1 MQSPSSRTAAC
12 SAIVVMGVSG
22 SGKTTLANS
31 LASALQ
37 YDVIDGD
44 DWHLPESVEKMKNGV
59 ALEDTDR
66 WPWLDRIGGYLA
78 GAEQAGRGRIVAC
91 SALKVA
97 YRDRLRSFHPDIKFI
112 FLHGEQALIK
122 LRLEARLGHYMPPL
136 LLTSQ
141 LNALEMPLQRETDV
155 LRIDIQ
161 KPSEQVTLFLVEK
174 LKLCPSAVGSL
185 SSLTSLTSV

>member
-1 MQSPSSRTAAC
+1 MQSPFSTPTLFP
-12 SAIVVMGVSG
+12 AIVVMGVCG

-44 DWHLPESVEKMKNGV
+44 DWHLPESVEKMKSGI
-59 ALEDTDR
+59 ALQDTDR
-66 WPWLDRIGGYLA
+66 WPWLDKIGDYLA
-78 GAEQAGRGRIVAC
+78 GAERARCGRIVAC

-97 YRDRLRSFHPDIKFI
+97 YRDRLRSFNPDIKFI

-141 LNALEMPLQRETDV
+141 LNALEMPLLREADI
-155 LRIDIQ
+155 LPIDIQ
-161 KPSEQVTLFLVEK
+161 KTTEEMTQFAAEK
-174 LKLCPSAVGSL
+174 FKLRPAAEGSL
-185 SSLTSLTSV
+185 SLA

>member
-1 MQSPSSRTAAC
+1 MPSSPNLPTLYP
-12 SAIVVMGVSG
+12 AIVVMGVSG

-31 LASALQ
+31 LARELQ

-44 DWHLPESVEKMKNGV
+44 DWHLPESVEKMKSGV

-66 WPWLDRIGGYLA
+66 WSWLDKIGDYLA
-78 GAEQAGRGRIVAC
+78 GANVAKRGRIVAC

-97 YRDRLRSFHPDIKFI
+97 YRDRLRSFHKDIQFV

-122 LRLEARLGHYMPPL
+122 LRLEARLGHYMHPL

-141 LNALEMPLQRETDV
+141 LNALEMPLPRETDV
-155 LRIDIQ
+155 LRVDIQ
-161 KPSEQVTLFLVEK
+161 KASEQMTQFVVEK
-174 LKLCPSAVGSL
+174 LKLHPTALLLSA
-185 SSLTSLTSV
+185 